1 MPLKKALLSM
11 VPPLTATKL
20 QIGSVI
26 FMASK
31 EIDYIDAVN
40 EELID
45 QIVGQYVDIY
55 KVSIEKSDE
64 NVYGESSSKN
74 YDKGFRVN
82 CLLLYNSPEI
92 QQDEFGPD
100 MVTSIEMYF
109 HRTTLSEGGFYPEI
123 GDLAHWNN
131 MYFEINAV
139 TEPQILG
146 GNPLFNHEIRAMA
159 HKSRLS
165 SLQIEEISDIRR

>member
-1 MPLKKALLSM
+1 MSDEFVDKPFFVAN
-11 VPPLTATKL
+11 
-20 QIGSVI
+20 
-26 FMASK
+26 K
-31 EIDYIDAVN
+31 EINYIDAVN

-55 KVSIEKSDE
+55 KVSIDKTDD
-64 NVYGESSSKN
+64 NVYGESSSKS

-92 QQDEFGPD
+92 QGDEFGPD
-100 MVTSIEMYF
+100 LTTSIEMYF
-109 HRTTLSEGGFYPEI
+109 HRNTLKDADFYPEL

-131 MYFEINAV
+131 MYFEINSV
-139 TEPQILG
+139 TEPQIIG
-146 GNPLFNHEIRAMA
+146 GNPLFQHEIRAMA

-165 SLQIEEISDIRR
+165 SLQIEEIRR